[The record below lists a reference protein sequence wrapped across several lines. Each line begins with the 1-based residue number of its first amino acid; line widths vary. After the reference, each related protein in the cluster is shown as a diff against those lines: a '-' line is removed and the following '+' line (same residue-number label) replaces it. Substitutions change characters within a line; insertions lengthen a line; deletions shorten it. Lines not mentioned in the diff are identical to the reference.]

1 MNATLTFQDR
11 AAAKAFASLWAL
23 AALTGHTISATGDD
37 GVTTV
42 EVYNVDDDK
51 KQIINKF
58 IEMVAFWHR
67 GNQTQVAI

>member
-1 MNATLTFQDR
+1 MKATLTFQDR
-11 AAAKAFASLWAL
+11 ETAKTFASLWAF
-23 AALTGHTISATGDD
+23 ATLTGHTISATGDD

-58 IEMVAFWHR
+58 IEMVAS
-67 GNQTQVAI
+67 